1 MRVSLQVSRV
11 GAEPPML
18 GVAVERESLASN
30 LHMRMCACNV
40 HVHSCMHVHMYMGIM
55 VTAMFAICFT

>member
-1 MRVSLQVSRV
+1 MGTRVSLQVSRV

-30 LHMRMCACNV
+30 LYVSVCTCSV
-40 HVHSCMHVHMYMGIM
+40 HVHTYKGNNGDDHVPN
-55 VTAMFAICFT
+55 

>member
-1 MRVSLQVSRV
+1 MRVSLQVSKE

-30 LHMRMCACNV
+30 LYSGVCVCV
-40 HVHSCMHVHMYMGIM
+40 CVCVC
-55 VTAMFAICFT
+55 V

>member
-1 MRVSLQVSRV
+1 LQVSKE

-30 LHMRMCACNV
+30 LRVGCAVKCV
-40 HVHSCMHVHMYMGIM
+40 LCVGGV
-55 VTAMFAICFT
+55 V

>member
-30 LHMRMCACNV
+30 LYVSVCA
-40 HVHSCMHVHMYMGIM
+40 YM
-55 VTAMFAICFT
+55 

>member
-30 LHMRMCACNV
+30 LHT
-40 HVHSCMHVHMYMGIM
+40 YMGMMI
-55 VTAMFAICFT
+55 TAVFAICFT